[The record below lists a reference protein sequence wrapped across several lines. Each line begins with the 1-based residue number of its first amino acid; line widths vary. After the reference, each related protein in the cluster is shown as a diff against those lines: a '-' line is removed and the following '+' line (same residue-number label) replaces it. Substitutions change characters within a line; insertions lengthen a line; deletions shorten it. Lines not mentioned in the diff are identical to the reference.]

1 MYKATRLLIDE
12 RVRHSKYNLQQ
23 VSVKSVPIGIANKC
37 HHNTFEFQK
46 KDVLKTGCTGSVP
59 GSGWLVCKYNK
70 IKNETEIIQHWW
82 NIDSITKQHFDT
94 TPITDGTSHSEY
106 EYVTDF
112 EVSIWGNENYEEIDS
127 NVCNSICLRNGKWY
141 LVKEGS
147 NGKLIYK
154 LTDTLTVQ
162 NLFAELSD

>member
-1 MYKATRLLIDE
+1 
-12 RVRHSKYNLQQ
+12 
-23 VSVKSVPIGIANKC
+23 
-37 HHNTFEFQK
+37 
-46 KDVLKTGCTGSVP
+46 VLKTGCTRSVP
-59 GSGWLVCKYNK
+59 VSGWLVCKYNK
-70 IKNETEIIQHWW
+70 IKIKNETEIIQHWC

-94 TPITDGTSHSEY
+94 TPITDGTSNSEY

-127 NVCNSICLRNGKWY
+127 NVCNSICLRNGKWH

>member
-1 MYKATRLLIDE
+1 M
-12 RVRHSKYNLQQ
+12 
-23 VSVKSVPIGIANKC
+23 
-37 HHNTFEFQK
+37 
-46 KDVLKTGCTGSVP
+46 LKTGCTRSVP
-59 GSGWLVCKYNK
+59 VSGWLVCKYNK
-70 IKNETEIIQHWW
+70 IKHETEIIQHWW